1 MLIVGILIG
10 LLLGLLSGGRI
21 TNLATIQLRW
31 VGLLFAA
38 VVVRFG
44 TEIALNNDVAI
55 VDTLRLP
62 LLALGFGLLLAG
74 LWVNRGYPGLSLAF
88 VGILSNAAVIVVNGG
103 YMPIWETSL
112 EAAGLTAD
120 DITSALHV
128 VVPGT
133 ASDFLLNLL
142 ILGDVIPIPF
152 AQNVASL
159 GDLFLTLGLA
169 FFLFASVVRVPTALE
184 EHEEATAVEG
194 STGRATSTRLARTPG
209 ATTIAP
215 ETGLAPALTDTAALE
230 RPIAFGTQ
238 TPGRL
243 ASPSLAPFPT
253 RAVGRAPG
261 SADQADSHATA
272 HPSIAIP
279 RPAPETVARVRRH
292 PYVRLALNGSFSA
305 LWAGQLISMFGDR
318 IHTLAL
324 MAVVL
329 ITTGSEWA
337 SALVFVAAA
346 LPNLLLSPVAG
357 TLVDRWDHKEVLVVS
372 DLLRAA
378 LVLLVPIAAVTN
390 VYLVYPLVFLL
401 TTISIFFRP
410 ARVAI
415 LPRIVREDELLSANS
430 ALWVGETMADI
441 VGWPLAAVFVGSLG
455 AAVPVAFW
463 FDAATYV
470 ASAAMLSTIVVRRLD
485 RPERRAT
492 RDDVD
497 AVPDTAGASS
507 PSDKPVRPGFFGE
520 MQAGWAFLRRDP
532 VLLANTI
539 QATVAQVAV
548 GALMALTAAYSLA
561 VFGDDPLGWE
571 AVWGLIETNQ
581 AIGSLV
587 GGFIVGLIGNRYA
600 KGRMIIG
607 GYAVF
612 GLLLFLFALTD
623 NLALALGF
631 SLGSGIANMV
641 FLIPSQTLFQ
651 ERTPAELMGRVVGF
665 RFALVFGAMAL
676 AMAVG
681 GILAEFIGV
690 AAVFAIAGLTCL
702 AAGLAGLFVPAVRD
716 A

>member
-21 TNLATIQLRW
+21 SNLASIQLRW

-38 VVVRFG
+38 VVIRFG

-62 LLALGFGLLLAG
+62 LLATGFGLLLAG

-88 VGILSNAAVIVVNGG
+88 VGILSNGVVIVANGG
-103 YMPIWETSL
+103 YMPIWQTSL
-112 EAAGLTAD
+112 EAVGLTAD

-128 VVPGT
+128 VVPGS
-133 ASDFLLNLL
+133 ASDFLFNLL
-142 ILGDVIPIPF
+142 ILGDIIPVPF
-152 AQNVASL
+152 VQNVASL

-169 FFLFASVVRVPTALE
+169 FFLFAGVVRVPSTLEEREEAEALE
-184 EHEEATAVEG
+184 ALAR
-194 STGRATSTRLARTPG
+194 RATSTRLARAPG
-209 ATTIAP
+209 ATAIAP

-253 RAVGRAPG
+253 VAIEREPG
-261 SADQADSHATA
+261 SADQTA
-272 HPSIAIP
+272 AHTAAPPSIAIP
-279 RPAPETVARVRRH
+279 RPSPETVARVRRH

-357 TLVDRWDHKEVLVVS
+357 TFVDRWDHKEVLVVS

-455 AAVPVAFW
+455 TAVPVAFW

-470 ASAAMLSTIVVRRLD
+470 ASAAMLSAIVVRRLD
-485 RPERRAT
+485 RPERRAVK
-492 RDDVD
+492 DDVD
-497 AVPDTAGASS
+497 AVPDAAGASV
-507 PSDKPVRPGFFGE
+507 PPDTARPGFRGE
-520 MQAGWAFLRRDP
+520 LQAGWAFLRREP

-539 QATVAQVAV
+539 QAAVAQVAV
-548 GALMALTAAYSLA
+548 GVLMALTAAYSLA

-581 AIGSLV
+581 AIGSLI

-681 GILAEFIGV
+681 GILAEFVGV
-690 AAVFAIAGLTCL
+690 ATVFAIAGLTSM